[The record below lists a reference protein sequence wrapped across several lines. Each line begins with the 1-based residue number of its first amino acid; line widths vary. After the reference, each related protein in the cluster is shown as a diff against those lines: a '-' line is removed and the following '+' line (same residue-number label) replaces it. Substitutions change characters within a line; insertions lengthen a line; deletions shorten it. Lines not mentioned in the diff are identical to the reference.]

1 MKIVFCRKYMTE
13 VCQSGNNLNIYVHAP
28 FCIYFPFKMDSVMKC
43 FFFESLREVCPVP
56 FASVP
61 IGCQAYLGSFNIMI
75 CTCLQIFSSCACAPM
90 GYLAYSLYMHFL
102 QIFTASKWISK
113 ERNVLCGIASI
124 PGQGS
129 SDSRWDLTCHFAIVN
144 WHLSSVICL
153 TLDQLSSIFS
163 LLCFLQASTHA
174 DCWVH
179 LGRRILLT
187 IVNGIFVSSLVL

>member
-1 MKIVFCRKYMTE
+1 M
-13 VCQSGNNLNIYVHAP
+13 L
-28 FCIYFPFKMDSVMKC
+28 
-43 FFFESLREVCPVP
+43 FFESLREVCPVP

-61 IGCQAYLGSFNIMI
+61 IGCQAYLGSFNII
-75 CTCLQIFSSCACAPM
+75 STFLQIFSSCAVCLCTHGIP
-90 GYLAYSLYMHFL
+90 S
-102 QIFTASKWISK
+102 IFTLYALFANIYRLKMDFK
-113 ERNVLCGIASI
+113 GKKCTVCLCGAHGIASI

-144 WHLSSVICL
+144 WHLSFVICL

-163 LLCFLQASTHA
+163 LLCFLQAWTHA

-187 IVNGIFVSSLVL
+187 IVNGIFVSSLAL